1 MWGTSI
7 SFLTMGASGGKR
19 AGRVAPWLRRG
30 RQPGILAC
38 ACAVVLAGPAG
49 AAGRLAD
56 RHLIHD
62 GGQSRQFEVA
72 RDELHAVDAR
82 HRHRVV
88 RMAALADAE
97 AVRQRARRLQ
107 AATGEEV
114 GPVLYQAGARR
125 DRHSRRILTRQVLV
139 ELAPGAEP
147 AEVAAAAGL
156 AIDRPSPC
164 GPRWVIL
171 RAAEPAAAPEAAARL
186 RGIAGVLAADPLLAR
201 ERAKKLVPSDPLF
214 ASQWHLRNTGQ
225 NGGTSGIDANIT
237 GVWDTH
243 TGSGVTIGIVDDGL
257 QFTHPD
263 LAPNAN
269 TTIDYDFNDGDANPT
284 PYASN
289 EDWHGT
295 ACAGVCAARG
305 SNALGV
311 SGAAPSA
318 TLVGLRILAAPV
330 TDAQE
335 ADALAHRNDVIAI
348 KSNSWGVPD
357 DGSTLDGPGPLT
369 QAALAQAVQTGR
381 GGKGTIFVFAGGN
394 GLEVGDDSNYDGYA
408 NAIETIAV
416 GAVSDRGEQASYSE
430 PGANLVVAAPSS
442 SADGQEITTTD
453 LVGEDG
459 YNWSGASGEL
469 ADTNYTQTFGG
480 TSSATPLVAG
490 VVALMLNANPQ
501 LGWRDVQEIL
511 IRSATRND
519 PLDGDWATN
528 PAGLHFNHKCG
539 AGMVN
544 AQAAVELAGDWSPLG
559 ARTTLSAEQRGLSLE
574 IPDEDPA
581 GVTRTFSFDAP
592 HVRVEHVVVTVT
604 ATHTARGNLAIQLTS
619 PGGMVSTLA
628 EVHDDPGDNYVGWS
642 FMSVRHWGENAA
654 GTWTVHVADGAPDDT
669 GTLDAVRIDIHGSA
683 TGAVPAAGSATLLT
697 EGNVPANAAID
708 PGETVAVNLGL
719 ENTGS
724 AATANLVATLR
735 ETGGVTTAGDPQA
748 YGALAPGAG
757 AARSFTFTAAGA
769 RGSEVTATL
778 QLQDGAVDL
787 GTASYRLVLG
797 ALATTSF
804 STTNPISI
812 PSSGAASPYPAVI
825 AVSNL
830 SGTVTKVTA
839 TLNGLTHDYPDEI
852 DALLAGPAGGSV
864 VLLSDAGTGGEAG
877 NLVLT
882 FDDAAAAALPSYG
895 ILSSGTFLP
904 TNHDAPDDIFPA
916 PAPSGPAATLAV
928 FNGLNPNGTWRLFL
942 NDDSYGD
949 GGTLAGGWSL
959 AITTATCTD
968 NTFFEF
974 TGYAVD
980 EGAGTAT
987 VTVVRTGG
995 NGGSAA
1001 VDYAATAGTATA
1013 GSDFTATSGT
1023 LEVPAG
1029 QLVRSFTVPILDDP
1043 ADEEPETVILT
1054 LANASGNSTLGTRS
1068 TAVLTILDDDEP
1080 PAGYDAW
1087 AADPA
1092 NGLTPGVDDGPAH
1105 DPDADGLCN
1114 LLEYVLG
1121 GQPTLPDR
1129 AHAAPSCALDAL
1141 GNLVVTFTRSDLSE
1155 TDTTQVLQSGTDLA
1169 GWTDIPI
1176 HPPPAGPGVA
1186 ITEDTP
1192 TPGLDTVT
1200 VTLPS
1205 GDATTLFARLK
1216 VTRN

>member
-1 MWGTSI
+1 MWATSI
-7 SFLTMGASGGKR
+7 SFLTIGACGGNGIDR
-19 AGRVAPWLRRG
+19 AVPWLRRG
-30 RQPGILAC
+30 APPQALAC
-38 ACAVVLAGPAG
+38 ACALAMAGPAG

-56 RHLIHD
+56 HHLIHD
-62 GGQSRQFEVA
+62 GGQPRLFEVA

-88 RMAALADAE
+88 RVAALADAE
-97 AVRQRARRLQ
+97 AVRQQARKLQ

-147 AEVAAAAGL
+147 ADVAAAAGL
-156 AIDRPSPC
+156 AIDRRLPY
-164 GPRWVIL
+164 GTGRFL
-171 RAAEPAAAPEAAARL
+171 FRAAEPAAAPEAAARL
-186 RGIAGVLAADPLLAR
+186 RGSAGVLAADPLLAR
-201 ERAKKLVPSDPLF
+201 ERVRKLVPSDPLF

-243 TGSGVTIGIVDDGL
+243 AGSGVTIGIVDDGL

-269 TTIDYDFNDGDANPT
+269 TTIDYDFNDGDTNPT
-284 PYASN
+284 PYESN

-305 SNALGV
+305 NNTLGV
-311 SGAAPSA
+311 SGAAPAA

-357 DGSTLDGPGPLT
+357 DGITLDGPGPLT
-369 QAALAQAVQTGR
+369 RAALAQAVQTGR
-381 GGKGTIFVFAGGN
+381 DGKGTIFVFAGGN
-394 GLEVGDDSNYDGYA
+394 GLESGDDSNYDGYA

-416 GAVSDRGEQASYSE
+416 GAVGDRGEQASYSE

-442 SADGQEITTTD
+442 SDGRQDITTTD

-469 ADTNYTQTFGG
+469 ADTNYTRTFGG

-519 PLDGDWATN
+519 PLDGGWATN
-528 PAGLHFNHKCG
+528 PAGLHFNHKFG
-539 AGMVN
+539 AGMIN
-544 AQAAVELAGDWSPLG
+544 AQAAVDMAAGWSPLG
-559 ARTTLSAEQRGLSLE
+559 AQTKLSAQQDGLALE
-574 IPDEDPA
+574 IPDEDPT

-592 HVRVEHVVVTVT
+592 RVRVEHVVVTVT
-604 ATHTARGNLAIQLTS
+604 ATHTARGDLAIQLTS

-628 EVHDDPGDNYVGWS
+628 GVHDDSGDNYVGWS

-669 GTLDAVRIDIHGSA
+669 GTLDAVRIDLHGSA
-683 TGAVPAAGSATLLT
+683 TGAVPAAGSATLLA

-708 PGETVAVNLGL
+708 PGETVTVNLGL
-719 ENTGS
+719 TNTGS
-724 AATANLVATLR
+724 AATANLVATLQ
-735 ETGGVTTAGDPQA
+735 ETGGVTNASGPQA

-757 AARSFTFTAAGA
+757 AARPFTFTASGP

-778 QLQDGAVDL
+778 QFQDGAVDL
-787 GTASYRLVLG
+787 GTATWQLVLG

-804 STTNPISI
+804 STSNPISI
-812 PSSGAASPYPAVI
+812 PSSGVASPYPSVI

-830 SGTVTKVTA
+830 SGTVTRVTA
-839 TLNGLTHDYPDEI
+839 TLNGLSHDYPDEI

-864 VLLSDAGTGGEAG
+864 VLLSDAGAGGEAA
-877 NLVLT
+877 NLMLT
-882 FDDAAAAALPSYG
+882 FDDAAAAALPGYG
-895 ILSSGTFLP
+895 ILSSGTFRP
-904 TNHDAPDDIFPA
+904 TNHDAPDDVFPA

-942 NDDSYGD
+942 YDDSYGD

-968 NTFFEF
+968 NTFFELA
-974 TGYAVD
+974 GYTVD
-980 EGAGTAT
+980 ETAGSAT
-987 VTVVRTGG
+987 ISVARTGG

-1013 GSDFTATSGT
+1013 GSDFTPTSGT
-1023 LEVPAG
+1023 LEFAAG
-1029 QLVRSFTVPILDDP
+1029 QTLRAFPVPITNDP
-1043 ADEEPETVILT
+1043 ADEEPETVTLT
-1054 LANASGNSTLGTRS
+1054 LANATGNSTLGTRS
-1068 TAVLTILDDDEP
+1068 TAVLTIHDDDQP
-1080 PAGYDAW
+1080 PTGYDAW
-1087 AADPA
+1087 AANPA
-1092 NGLTPGVDDGPAH
+1092 NGLIPGVNDGPEQ

-1129 AHAAPSCALDAL
+1129 ANAAPSCALDEL
-1141 GNLVVTFTRSDLSE
+1141 GNLVVTFTRSDLAE
-1155 TDTTQVLQSGTDLA
+1155 TDTTQVLQYGTDLA

-1176 HPPPAGPGVA
+1176 HPPPAGPGVT
-1186 ITEDTP
+1186 ITENHP
-1192 TPGLDTVT
+1192 TPDLDTVT
-1200 VTLPS
+1200 VTIPP
-1205 GDATTLFARLK
+1205 GGAPALFARLR
-1216 VTRN
+1216 VTRP